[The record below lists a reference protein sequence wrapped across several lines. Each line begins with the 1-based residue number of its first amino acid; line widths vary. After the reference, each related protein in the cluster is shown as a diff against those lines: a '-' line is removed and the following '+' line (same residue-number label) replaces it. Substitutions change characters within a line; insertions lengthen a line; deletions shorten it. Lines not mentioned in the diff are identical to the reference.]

1 MSASRRAP
9 SVNNELSASIPR
21 RCARYAGLV
30 FRLASGLLTVALL
43 FPFYDRARRW
53 RAVQKWSG
61 NVVRSAGVTVKVSG
75 SVPKHG
81 ERVMAVSNHVS
92 WLDIQVLHSVWH
104 LRFVA
109 KSEIRR
115 WPFIGWLSA
124 RTGTLFVE
132 RANRRHAAR
141 INSDIHQAF
150 EDGDAVAVFP
160 EGTTT
165 RGDQLLRFHASLLQP
180 AVDEQARIV
189 PVAIRYT
196 DSKGNHQ
203 PAAAYVDDMSL
214 MESLAAIVRAPCIRA
229 EVQILPAIE
238 TRGRTRREL
247 AQASHDSIAAALRLP
262 PVVHS

>member
-1 MSASRRAP
+1 MSGES
-9 SVNNELSASIPR
+9 STSILQ
-21 RCARYAGLV
+21 RCTRYAGLV
-30 FRLASGLLTVALL
+30 LRLASGLLTVAFL

-53 RAVQKWSG
+53 RAVQKWSRG
-61 NVVRSAGVTVKVSG
+61 VVRSAGVTVKVKG

-81 ERVMAVSNHVS
+81 ARVMAVSNHVS

-109 KSEIRR
+109 KSEIRH

-132 RANRRHAAR
+132 RGNPRHATR
-141 INSDIHQAF
+141 INSAIHQAF
-150 EDGDAVAVFP
+150 ADGDAVAVFP
-160 EGTTT
+160 EGKTT
-165 RGDQLLRFHASLLQP
+165 RGEQLLRFHASLLQP
-180 AVDEQARIV
+180 AVDEKALIV

-196 DSKGNHQ
+196 DGEGNRQ

-214 MESLAAIVRAPCIRA
+214 LESLAAIVRAPRICA

-238 TRGRTRREL
+238 THGRTRREL
-247 AQASHDSIAAALRLP
+247 AQASHASIAAALRLP
-262 PVVHS
+262 AARS